1 MAAKERSEF
10 IKNVAA
16 GHRPVTPLML
26 PGWRAIV
33 WFSVV
38 LAGTTVAMVLDQ
50 EFRPEFAGQLVQH
63 PALLIEV
70 VAALALTLLGAYA
83 AFVRAVPG
91 ERVPR
96 WAVSALWISGILF
109 GAGLVAEFTH
119 LAPETSTLGSRAHC
133 WTEIPIYGA
142 SGMLV
147 FVLMVRRGVVRFS
160 WLHGLGYGIAGLV
173 PGTLMQLACMYEP
186 VHNMLYH
193 FLPALPVI
201 AIGLVLMKRLEVRS
215 AKV

>member
-1 MAAKERSEF
+1 MPAKDRSEF
-10 IKNVAA
+10 IKSVVA
-16 GHRPVTPLML
+16 GHRPAAPMML
-26 PGWRAIV
+26 PGRRALIWFALVIV
-33 WFSVV
+33 
-38 LAGTTVAMVLDQ
+38 GTAIAMRVDQ
-50 EFRPEFAGQLVQH
+50 EYRPGFTEQLLQH

-70 VAALALTLLGAYA
+70 AAAFALTLLGAYA

-96 WAVSALWISGILF
+96 WAVTALWISGILF
-109 GAGLVAEFTH
+109 CAGLAAEFTH
-119 LAPETSTLGSRAHC
+119 LAPESSSLGARAHC
-133 WTEIPIYGA
+133 WTEVPIYGGA
-142 SGMLV
+142 GMLA

-201 AIGLVLMKRLEVRS
+201 AIGLVLMKRLAIRAARE
-215 AKV
+215 

>member
-1 MAAKERSEF
+1 MPAKERSEF
-10 IKNVAA
+10 IKGVVA
-16 GHRPVTPLML
+16 GHRPVAPLML
-26 PGWRAIV
+26 PGWRALV

-38 LAGTTVAMVLDQ
+38 LAGTTVAMLLDR
-50 EFRPEFAGQLVQH
+50 EFRPGFPGQLVNH
-63 PALLIEV
+63 PVLLIEV
-70 VAALALTLLGAYA
+70 AAALGLTFLGAYA

-96 WAVSALWISGILF
+96 WAVTALWISGILF
-109 GAGLVAEFTH
+109 GAGLAAEFTH
-119 LAPETSTLGSRAHC
+119 LAPEASTVGTRAHC

-142 SGMLV
+142 AGMLV
-147 FVLMVRRGVVRFS
+147 FILMVRRGVVRFS

-201 AIGLVLMKRLEVRS
+201 AMGLVLMKRL
-215 AKV
+215 AKRASRD